1 MCSYRV
7 VLSYVMNILTDRNHI
22 VMENITL
29 HSYLCGD
36 TYRFEIFVGHDIP
49 EILLKLELNINQ
61 LINQSINDMFV
72 NDRMCFI
79 ETILE
84 TYDLKKKRKKK
95 KVTCTRLIIL
105 YQVA

>member
-1 MCSYRV
+1 
-7 VLSYVMNILTDRNHI
+7 
-22 VMENITL
+22 MENITL

>member
-1 MCSYRV
+1 
-7 VLSYVMNILTDRNHI
+7 
-22 VMENITL
+22 MENITL

-84 TYDLKKKRKKK
+84 TYDLKKKKKK
-95 KVTCTRLIIL
+95 KVTCTRLIIP
-105 YQVA
+105 YQVG